1 MPIGIPRG
9 GYRSRHELELSPR
22 RAQHERREKLE
33 GGLVVEAWIWL
44 GIAVCLSQ
52 SAMLSGLNL
61 AVFRLSRLRLEYE
74 AERGNE
80 DARRVLALRED
91 ANYTLAAILWGNVA
105 VNVLLTLLA
114 ESVIAGIGAFFF
126 STVVI
131 TLLAEILPQ
140 AWFSQHALR
149 VAAALSPVLRA
160 YRILLWPVA
169 RPVGIALDAMVGR
182 EAIPWFKEEELSAL
196 IEHHA
201 RAATEIGRVE
211 ARGAVNFLA
220 LDDIAV
226 AGEGEPIAPD
236 SIIVLPFEG
245 DAPVFPA
252 IARRSDDPFLRGIAA
267 SGKKWIVLVDA
278 KEQPRLI
285 FSAPAMIAGALF
297 DDAAFDPQAFC
308 HHPLIVH
315 DPSTTLGRQLARLR
329 VDPESPG
336 DDVVDED
343 VILLWTP
350 EHRRIITGSDILGRL
365 LRRIAKIGPQH

>member
-1 MPIGIPRG
+1 
-9 GYRSRHELELSPR
+9 
-22 RAQHERREKLE
+22 
-33 GGLVVEAWIWL
+33 VEAWIWL
-44 GIAVCLSQ
+44 GIAFCLSQ

-74 AERGNE
+74 AERGND

-91 ANYTLAAILWGNVA
+91 ANFTLATILWGNVA

-149 VAAALSPVLRA
+149 VAAFLSPILRA
-160 YRILLWPVA
+160 YRIALWPVA
-169 RPVGIALDAMVGR
+169 KPVALALDAMVGR
-182 EAIPWFKEEELSAL
+182 EAVPWFKEEELSAL

-201 RAATEIGRVE
+201 HAATEIGRVE

-220 LDDIAV
+220 LDDIVV

-236 SIIVLPFEG
+236 SIIALPFEG
-245 DAPVFPA
+245 GVPIFPA
-252 IARRSDDPFLRGIAA
+252 IARRSDDPFLRRVAA
-267 SGKKWIVLVDA
+267 SGKKWIVVVDC
-278 KEQPRLI
+278 EDQPRRI
-285 FSAPAMIAGALF
+285 FSAPGMIASALF
-297 DDAAFDPQAFC
+297 DEEAFDPEAHC
-308 HHPLIVH
+308 HHPLIVR
-315 DPSTTLGRQLARLR
+315 DPASTLERQLARLR
-329 VDPESPG
+329 VVPQSPG

-343 VILLWTP
+343 VILLWT
-350 EHRRIITGSDILGRL
+350 HDQRRIITGSDILGRL
-365 LRRIAKIGPQH
+365 LRRIAQVGPERHRNG

>member
-1 MPIGIPRG
+1 MI
-9 GYRSRHELELSPR
+9 
-22 RAQHERREKLE
+22 
-33 GGLVVEAWIWL
+33 EAWIFL
-44 GIAVCLSQ
+44 GITVCLSQ

-74 AERGNE
+74 AERGND

-91 ANYTLAAILWGNVA
+91 ANYTLATILWGNVA

-149 VAAALSPVLRA
+149 VAAALSPILRV
-160 YRILLWPVA
+160 YRIVLWPVA
-169 RPVGIALDAMVGR
+169 RPVGMALDAMVGR

-201 RAATEIGRVE
+201 QAATEIGRVE

-220 LDDIAV
+220 LDDIVV

-236 SIIVLPFEG
+236 SIIALPFEG

-252 IARRSDDPFLRGIAA
+252 IARRSDDPFLRRVAS
-267 SGKKWIVLVDA
+267 SGKKWIVVVDC
-278 KEQPRLI
+278 EDQPRRI

-297 DDAAFDPQAFC
+297 DDEAFDPRVHC
-308 HHPLIVH
+308 HHPLIVR
-315 DPSTTLGRQLARLR
+315 DPATTLGRQLARLR
-329 VDPESPG
+329 VVPESPG

-343 VILLWTP
+343 VILLWTRD
-350 EHRRIITGSDILGRL
+350 ERRIITGSDILGRL
-365 LRRIAKIGPQH
+365 LRRIARVGPEPGRNR